1 MLTNFFGKS
10 NPINFIV
17 LFVLILLYFCLSFF
31 ESFSALTF
39 DVDFILKQIGKFG
52 LALLYCFIFGFI
64 LSKNKLTLDNSYGF
78 LILVTLFGVFPE
90 ALKDWY
96 TLFFN
101 ILLLI
106 YFRKILSFR
115 TTKSLYEKLFDGG
128 FWLSILFIL
137 EPFSLIFGILI
148 YLSVSLFQKTNYQTI
163 FIPVIGFTT
172 PLIIYFT
179 YCFWFDNTE
188 SFYELFYWY
197 SSYDINL
204 YLSDQ
209 YSIPLLLVGVFSVIA
224 LVTKTPKI
232 FLISGSYRKYWIIIS
247 LIFLL
252 SIIYLSLKNT
262 KNGSELLIAFFP
274 VSIMIANWIES
285 IQRKYIKEIMVLL
298 FILLPVVFF
307 IV

>member
-10 NPINFIV
+10 SPINFIV
-17 LFVLILLYFCLSFF
+17 LFALILLYFCLSFF
-31 ESFSALTF
+31 ESFSTLTF
-39 DVDFILKQIGKFG
+39 DFDFILKQTGKFG
-52 LALLYCFIFGFI
+52 LTLLYCFVFGFI

-78 LILVTLFGVFPE
+78 LILVTLFGVFLE
-90 ALKDWY
+90 VFKDWQ

-106 YFRKILSFR
+106 YLRKILSFR

-148 YLSVSLFQKTNYQTI
+148 YLAVSLFQKTNYQTI
-163 FIPVIGFTT
+163 LIPVIGFAT

-179 YCFWFDNTE
+179 YCFWSDNME
-188 SFYELFYWY
+188 RFYELFYWY
-197 SSYDINL
+197 SFYDIEI
-204 YLSDQ
+204 YLSNQ
-209 YSIPLLLVGVFSVIA
+209 YSIPLLLIGVFSMIA
-224 LVTKTPKI
+224 LIVKTPKI

-252 SIIYLSLKNT
+252 SIIYLSLKNS

-285 IQRKYIKEIMVLL
+285 IQRKYMKEIVVLL
-298 FILLPVVFF
+298 FILLPVIFV